1 MGSAKKK
8 QRKAAAAGEGRQKV
22 ERRFGS
28 TSIDAVVPSSTGEWK
43 EPQGTCWSALPA
55 AVPTRPGALSLCPP
69 TGAPRCLPPSRL
81 CPAAASPSTGYTSR
95 CGRTVYKYVVV
106 PICIGAALGLLFATP
121 SLRPGNN
128 SDGPG
133 HDGLVLFMVVAT
145 ASATIGILVVKFQQ
159 AHRLANDQG
168 TKLLIKMIRAPPSP
182 PPEAARMP
190 RAVVN
195 VG

>member
-8 QRKAAAAGEGRQKV
+8 QRKAEKAAAASEGKQKV

-43 EPQGTCWSALPA
+43 EPQGTCWSALP
-55 AVPTRPGALSLCPP
+55 SLCFPP
-69 TGAPRCLPPSRL
+69 TPQ
-81 CPAAASPSTGYTSR
+81 PAACPPRDFPPLQQAPQTDTR
-95 CGRTVYKYVVV
+95 RGRTVYKYVVV

-182 PPEAARMP
+182 AHPALQCMP
-190 RAVVN
+190 RAVVRR
-195 VG
+195 G